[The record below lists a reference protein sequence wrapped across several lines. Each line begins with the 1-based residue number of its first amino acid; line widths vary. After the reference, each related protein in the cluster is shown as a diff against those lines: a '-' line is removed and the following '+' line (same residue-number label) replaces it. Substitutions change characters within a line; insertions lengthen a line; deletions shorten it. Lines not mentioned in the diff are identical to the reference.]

1 MLGSASPSKPFH
13 GVRFVLFGF
22 DMDDRRDVLSK
33 LVDGGGVDAGGYG
46 PNCSHVIV
54 DRIVY
59 DDPVCV
65 AARGDGKVV
74 VTGLWVDHGYDI
86 GMPVDASSIMYRPLK
101 DLNGIPGA
109 ESLIMCLTGYQ
120 RQDRD
125 DIMTMVGLMG
135 AQFSKPLVANKVT
148 HLICYKFEGE
158 KYELAKKIKTIK
170 LVNHRWLEHCLR
182 DWEILPEAK
191 YSKSGYEL
199 EMEAEAK
206 DSEEEAEEKQPR
218 ENAEYRSPFNLKVGI
233 SSSSLPLSA
242 AKSSKAP
249 LGLNEMEGQSRA
261 SSAKYSSC
269 TPTKAAE
276 SPSAMNDLNR
286 LPISISHDVSP
297 LQTATSGSLT
307 EVKQKTP
314 SLNRSKEPCASGS
327 VESSEFDA
335 KHIALSYS
343 RKAPRRTSFS
353 PHAVEGSADAD
364 SSLRMHPCELFGDI
378 ENSSFKA
385 KARDDVGSACIQT
398 PLQNLEAHCEESKGT
413 FAQKRPEVS
422 RSHTSYN
429 EKPCISGSPL
439 TGSKTEGS
447 EARGLID
454 HDGGAHDLLYPR
466 NGAHCTNETADVSFV
481 ENKPTCISTNKSNGS
496 NEESAACQLPFANI
510 VNFDTERDKNDGE
523 KIAQTSSGGPG
534 KLASVSPTAI
544 GQTNVEEPRHQTG
557 EIGKQ
562 PWLPPAK
569 ISTHT
574 HQALDVEEPSKP
586 TKSDFLERNG
596 DKIAK
601 IQLGK
606 KVAERKTL
614 GSKTK
619 ISKSAN
625 TKGSIYP
632 RKAASSTDAMN
643 SSNVRDN
650 TVISDKS
657 PDNHVDIAH
666 AQNGIAS
673 LEGVKDIM
681 QAEDGIKDI
690 MDGDTEA
697 PEDKDDCA
705 LVGAINEGNPDGY
718 QSIQKED
725 VHMEET
731 SNCLAKE
738 TNISG
743 DHMPDDATKSKEGSN
758 KEKSERTYGKTYGLK
773 KSNSRTAI
781 EGKFIKGTKSSSGKK
796 LKMVPDANGKTGCN
810 VGLDG
815 GGSSLLHAD
824 QRVEEHNGILCS
836 SGSGRG
842 CTVKSNKFESS
853 IEVEKEN
860 QPVLSADHGI
870 SQGKLQNR
878 KSSVKS
884 SRMSWQNDEEARK
897 NCGNSVAAET
907 LNRKRTEP
915 AWFILSGHKQQRKE
929 FQQVVRC
936 LRGRLCANSHKW
948 SYQATHFISPD
959 PVRRTEKFFAAAASG
974 RWILKPE
981 YLTASSEAGKFLAEK
996 PYEWHKNGLS
1006 QDGAISLEAPR
1017 KWRLLRERT
1026 GHGAFYEMRIIIYG
1040 ECITP
1045 PLDTLKRAVK
1055 AGDGAILATSPPYD
1069 RFLNTRVDF
1078 AVISPGMPRV
1088 DVSVQEFLK
1097 HEIPCIAADYLVE
1110 YVCKPGYS
1118 LEKHVLYGTH
1128 AWAEKSFSRLQ
1139 SKAEEVV
1146 NLTPPDDGD
1155 ICCQVCGSCDRGE
1168 VMLICGDESGSVG
1181 CGTATHIDCC
1191 DPPLKAVPEEDWL
1204 CPRCIQSAKKTTKS
1218 APKRKRG
1225 TASSRYK

>member
-22 DMDDRRDVLSK
+22 DPDGRRHVLSK
-33 LVDGGGVDAGGYG
+33 LVDGGGVDAGEYG
-46 PNCSHVIV
+46 PNCSHVVV

-65 AARGDGKVV
+65 AAREDGKVV
-74 VTGLWVDHGYDI
+74 VTGLWVDHSYDI

-148 HLICYKFEGE
+148 HLFCYKFEGE

-170 LVNHRWLEHCLR
+170 LVNHRWLEDCLR
-182 DWEILPEAK
+182 DWEILPEAN
-191 YSKSGYEL
+191 YSKSGYES

-206 DSEEEAEEKQPR
+206 DSEEEAEEKQPM
-218 ENAEYRSPFNLKVGI
+218 ENAECRSPFNLKVGI
-233 SSSSLPLSA
+233 SSSSVPLSA
-242 AKSSKAP
+242 AKLSKAP

-261 SSAKYSSC
+261 SSAKYLSV
-269 TPTKAAE
+269 TPTKPAE
-276 SPSAMNDLNR
+276 SPSVRNDLNR
-286 LPISISHDVSP
+286 PSISISHDVSP
-297 LQTATSGSLT
+297 LQTATSGSPT

-314 SLNRSKEPCASGS
+314 ALNSSKEPCASGS

-335 KHIALSYS
+335 KHGALSYS
-343 RKAPRRTSFS
+343 RKTPRRTSF
-353 PHAVEGSADAD
+353 PLHAVEGSAHAN
-364 SSLRMHPCELFGDI
+364 SSLRIHPCELDGDI

-385 KARDDVGSACIQT
+385 KARDDVGNACIQT
-398 PLQNLEAHCEESKGT
+398 PSQNLEAYSEESKGT
-413 FAQKRPEVS
+413 PAQKTPEVS
-422 RSHTSYN
+422 RSQTSYY
-429 EKPCISGSPL
+429 EKLCISGNPL

-454 HDGGAHDLLYPR
+454 HHGGAHDLLYPR
-466 NGAHCTNETADVSFV
+466 NGAHCTNEPADVNSV
-481 ENKPTCISTNKSNGS
+481 GNKSTCISTNKSNRS
-496 NEESAACQLPFANI
+496 NEVSVANQLPFANI
-510 VNFDTERDKNDGE
+510 VNVDAERDKNDGE

-544 GQTNVEEPRHQTG
+544 GQTNVEEPIHQTG

-569 ISTHT
+569 ISTQT
-574 HQALDVEEPSKP
+574 HQAMDVEKPSEKP
-586 TKSDFLERNG
+586 TKFDFLERSG
-596 DKIAK
+596 DKVAK
-601 IQLGK
+601 TPLGK

-619 ISKSAN
+619 VSKSAN

-643 SSNVRDN
+643 SSNGRDN
-650 TVISDKS
+650 IVISDKS

-666 AQNGIAS
+666 AQNGIALS
-673 LEGVKDIM
+673 EGLKDIM
-681 QAEDGIKDI
+681 QDEDGIKDI
-690 MDGDTEA
+690 MDEDTEA
-697 PEDKDDCA
+697 PEDKDDHA
-705 LVGAINEGNPDGY
+705 LEEAINEGNPDGY

-731 SNCLAKE
+731 SNCLVKE

-743 DHMPDDATKSKEGSN
+743 DHMPDDATKSKEGSSS
-758 KEKSERTYGKTYGLK
+758 EKRERTYGKTYGLK
-773 KSNSRTAI
+773 KSNLKAAI

-796 LKMVPDANGKTGCN
+796 LKTVPDAKGKMECN

-815 GGSSLLHAD
+815 RASSLPHTER
-824 QRVEEHNGILCS
+824 RVEEHNGISCS
-836 SGSGRG
+836 SGSGRS

-860 QPVLSADHGI
+860 QPVLNAD
-870 SQGKLQNR
+870 Q
-878 KSSVKS
+878 KSSINP
-884 SRMSWQNDEEARK
+884 SRMNRQNDEEARK

-929 FQQVVRC
+929 FQQVARR

-981 YLTASSEAGKFLAEK
+981 YLIASSEAGKFLAEE

-1006 QDGAISLEAPR
+1006 QDGAINLEAPR

-1026 GHGAFYEMRIIIYG
+1026 GHGAFHEMRIIIYG

-1045 PLDTLKRAVK
+1045 PLDTLKRVVK

-1078 AVISPGMPRV
+1078 AIISPGMPRV
-1088 DVSVQEFLK
+1088 DVWVQEFLK

-1128 AWAEKSFSRLQ
+1128 AWAEKSFTRLQ

-1146 NLTPPDDGD
+1146 NLTPPDDGGSD
-1155 ICCQVCGSCDRGE
+1155 ICCQVCGSSDRGV

-1181 CGTATHIDCC
+1181 CGIGTHIDCC
-1191 DPPLKAVPEEDWL
+1191 NPPFKVVPEEDWL
-1204 CPRCIQSAKKTTKS
+1204 CSRCIQSAKKTTKS

-1225 TASSRYK
+1225 TAS

>member
-1 MLGSASPSKPFH
+1 MLESASPSKPFD
-13 GVRFVLFGF
+13 GVRFVLLGF
-22 DMDDRRDVLSK
+22 DPNVRQDVLLK

-46 PNCSHVIV
+46 PNCSHLIV

-59 DDPVCV
+59 DDPACV
-65 AARGDGKVV
+65 AARKDGKVV
-74 VTGLWVDHGYDI
+74 VTGLWVDHSYDI

-109 ESLIMCLTGYQ
+109 EGLIMCLTGYQ

-158 KYELAKKIKTIK
+158 KYELAKKIMTIK
-170 LVNHRWLEHCLR
+170 LVNHRWLEDCLR
-182 DWEILPEAK
+182 DWEILPEDN

-199 EMEAEAK
+199 EMVAEAK

-218 ENAEYRSPFNLKVGI
+218 ENAEHRSPSNSKVGI
-233 SSSSLPLSA
+233 SSSFVPLSA

-249 LGLNEMEGQSRA
+249 TGLNEMEGQST
-261 SSAKYSSC
+261 SAKYLSC
-269 TPTKAAE
+269 TPTKVAE
-276 SPSAMNDLNR
+276 SLSVRNDLNH
-286 LPISISHDVSP
+286 LPISISHHVSP

-314 SLNRSKEPCASGS
+314 ASSRSKEPCASRS
-327 VESSEFDA
+327 IEASELDA
-335 KHIALSYS
+335 EHSALSYS
-343 RKAPRRTSFS
+343 RKAPRRTSF
-353 PHAVEGSADAD
+353 PPQAVEGSADAN
-364 SSLRMHPCELFGDI
+364 SSLRVCPRKLDGDI

-385 KARDDVGSACIQT
+385 KDRDGIGSTCIYT
-398 PLQNLEAHCEESKGT
+398 PSQNLEAHCEESKGT
-413 FAQKRPEVS
+413 VAQKRPDVS
-422 RSHTSYN
+422 PSQTSYY

-447 EARGLID
+447 KVRGLID
-454 HDGGAHDLLYPR
+454 HHGGAHDLLYPR
-466 NGAHCTNETADVSFV
+466 NGAHYTNETADVNMV
-481 ENKPTCISTNKSNGS
+481 ENKSTCISTNKSNRS

-510 VNFDTERDKNDGE
+510 VNFDTERDKNDDD
-523 KIAQTSSGGPG
+523 KITQTSSGGPG
-534 KLASVSPTAI
+534 KLASISLTAV
-544 GQTNVEEPRHQTG
+544 GQINVEEPRHQPG
-557 EIGKQ
+557 EVGKQ
-562 PWLPPAK
+562 PWLQPAK
-569 ISTHT
+569 ISTPT
-574 HQALDVEEPSKP
+574 NQAMDVEEPSKP
-586 TKSDFLERNG
+586 TKCDAPESNG
-596 DKIAK
+596 DKNTK
-601 IQLGK
+601 TQSQK
-606 KVAERKTL
+606 KVAKRKTL

-619 ISKSAN
+619 VSKSAD
-625 TKGSIYP
+625 TKGSICP
-632 RKAASSTDAMN
+632 SKAASSTDAKS
-643 SSNVRDN
+643 SSNGRES

-657 PDNHVDIAH
+657 PGNHSDMAH

-673 LEGVKDIM
+673 LVGAKDIM

-690 MDGDTEA
+690 MDEDTEA

-705 LVGAINEGNPDGY
+705 LEEAINKGNPDEY
-718 QSIQKED
+718 QLIQKED

-731 SNCLAKE
+731 LNCLVKE
-738 TNISG
+738 TNISS
-743 DHMPDDATKSKEGSN
+743 DHMPDDATKSKGGSS
-758 KEKSERTYGKTYGLK
+758 KEKSLRTYGKTYGLK
-773 KSNSRTAI
+773 KPNSRAAI
-781 EGKFIKGTKSSSGKK
+781 EGKIIKGTKSSTGKK
-796 LKMVPDANGKTGCN
+796 RKTVPDDNGKPGCN

-815 GGSSLLHAD
+815 GASSLLHED
-824 QRVEEHNGILCS
+824 RRVEEHNGFACS
-836 SGSGRG
+836 SGTAKPNR
-842 CTVKSNKFESS
+842 FESS
-853 IEVEKEN
+853 TEVEKEN
-860 QPVLSADHGI
+860 QPVLNADHGI
-870 SQGKLQNR
+870 SQGKLQNQKASD
-878 KSSVKS
+878 KSG
-884 SRMSWQNDEEARK
+884 RMNWQNDEEAQK
-897 NCGNSVAAET
+897 NCGNSVLAET
-907 LNRKRTEP
+907 LNGRRTEP
-915 AWFILSGHKQQRKE
+915 AWFILSGHRQQRKE
-929 FQQVVRC
+929 FQQVVRR

-981 YLTASSEAGKFLAEK
+981 YLTASGEAGKFLAED

-1006 QDGAISLEAPR
+1006 QDGAINFEAPR

-1026 GHGAFYEMRIIIYG
+1026 GHGAFYDMRIIIYG

-1045 PLDTLKRAVK
+1045 PLDTLKRVVK

-1078 AVISPGMPRV
+1078 AIISPGMPRV
-1088 DVSVQEFLK
+1088 DVWVQEFLK

-1139 SKAEEVV
+1139 SKAKEVV
-1146 NLTPPDDGD
+1146 NLTPPDNGGSD
-1155 ICCQVCGSCDRGE
+1155 IRCQACGSCDRGE

-1181 CGTATHIDCC
+1181 CGIGTHIDCC

-1204 CPRCIQSAKKTTKS
+1204 CPRCIQSTKKTTKS
-1218 APKRKRG
+1218 APKKKRG
-1225 TASSRYK
+1225 TASSRCK

>member
-13 GVRFVLFGF
+13 GVRFVLIGF
-22 DMDDRRDVLSK
+22 DPDVRRDVLLK

-46 PNCSHVIV
+46 PNCSHLIV
-54 DRIVY
+54 NRVVY

-65 AARGDGKVV
+65 AAREDGKVV
-74 VTGLWVDHGYDI
+74 VTGLWVDHSYDI
-86 GMPVDASSIMYRPLK
+86 GVPVDASSIMYRPLK

-148 HLICYKFEGE
+148 HLICYKYEGE
-158 KYELAKKIKTIK
+158 KYELAKKINTIK
-170 LVNHRWLEHCLR
+170 LVNHRWLEDCLR
-182 DWEILPEAK
+182 DWEILPEAN

-199 EMEAEAK
+199 EMETEAK

-218 ENAEYRSPFNLKVGI
+218 ENAEHRSPFNSKVGI
-233 SSSSLPLSA
+233 SSSSMPLSA
-242 AKSSKAP
+242 AKSSKSP
-249 LGLNEMEGQSRA
+249 RGLNEMEGQSRA
-261 SSAKYSSC
+261 SSAKLSC

-276 SPSAMNDLNR
+276 SPSVRNDLNR

-314 SLNRSKEPCASGS
+314 ASNRSKESHT
-327 VESSEFDA
+327 SSELDG
-335 KHIALSYS
+335 KHSPLSYS
-343 RKAPRRTSFS
+343 RKARRRTSFPS
-353 PHAVEGSADAD
+353 HAVEESADAN
-364 SSLRMHPCELFGDI
+364 SSLRIHPCELDGDI

-385 KARDDVGSACIQT
+385 KAGDDVRSACIYS
-398 PLQNLEAHCEESKGT
+398 PSQNLGVHCEESKGT
-413 FAQKRPEVS
+413 VAQKRPEVS
-422 RSHTSYN
+422 QSHMSYY
-429 EKPCISGSPL
+429 EKPCILGSPL
-439 TGSKTEGS
+439 TGSKNEGS
-447 EARGLID
+447 EGRGLID
-454 HDGGAHDLLYPR
+454 HHGGAHDLLYPR
-466 NGAHCTNETADVSFV
+466 NGAHCSNEAADINLV
-481 ENKPTCISTNKSNGS
+481 ENKATCNSTNKSNRS
-496 NEESAACQLPFANI
+496 NEESAACQLPFANT
-510 VNFDTERDKNDGE
+510 VNFDTERDKTDGE

-534 KLASVSPTAI
+534 KLTSVSLTAI
-544 GQTNVEEPRHQTG
+544 EQTNVEEPRHQTE

-562 PWLPPAK
+562 PWLQPAK
-569 ISTHT
+569 ISTPT
-574 HQALDVEEPSKP
+574 HQAMNVEEPSKP
-586 TKSDFLERNG
+586 TNFDFLKRND
-596 DKIAK
+596 DKNAK
-601 IQLGK
+601 TQSGK
-606 KVAERKTL
+606 KVAKRKTL

-619 ISKSAN
+619 VSKTAN

-632 RKAASSTDAMN
+632 SKAASSTDAMN
-643 SSNVRDN
+643 SSNGGDS

-657 PDNHVDIAH
+657 LDNHIDIAH
-666 AQNGIAS
+666 VQNGIAS
-673 LEGVKDIM
+673 LEGVKDFM
-681 QAEDGIKDI
+681 QAEVDVKDM
-690 MDGDTEA
+690 MDEDTEA
-697 PEDKDDCA
+697 PEDKNDCA
-705 LVGAINEGNPDGY
+705 LAEAINEGNPDGY

-731 SNCLAKE
+731 SNCLVKE
-738 TNISG
+738 TNVSS
-743 DHMPDDATKSKEGSN
+743 DHMADDATKSKEGSN
-758 KEKSERTYGKTYGLK
+758 KEKSLRTYGKTYGLK
-773 KSNSRTAI
+773 KPNSRAAI
-781 EGKFIKGTKSSSGKK
+781 EGKIIKGTKSTSGKK
-796 LKMVPDANGKTGCN
+796 LKTVPDANGKPECN

-815 GGSSLLHAD
+815 GASSPLHD
-824 QRVEEHNGILCS
+824 NRRVEEHNGFPCS
-836 SGSGRG
+836 SGSGRS
-842 CTVKSNKFESS
+842 CTVKSKKFESS

-860 QPVLSADHGI
+860 QPVLNADHGI
-870 SQGKLQNR
+870 SQCKLQNK

-884 SRMSWQNDEEARK
+884 SRMNWQNDEEAQK
-897 NCGNSVAAET
+897 NCGNSAVAET

-915 AWFILSGHKQQRKE
+915 AWFILSGHRQQRKE
-929 FQQVVRC
+929 FQQVVRR

-981 YLTASSEAGKFLAEK
+981 YLTASSEAGKFLAEE

-1006 QDGAISLEAPR
+1006 QDGAINLEAPR

-1026 GHGAFYEMRIIIYG
+1026 GHGAFYDMRIIIYG

-1045 PLDTLKRAVK
+1045 PLDTLKRVVK

-1078 AVISPGMPRV
+1078 AIISPGMPRV
-1088 DVSVQEFLK
+1088 DVWVQEFLK
-1097 HEIPCIAADYLVE
+1097 HEIPCIVADYLVE

-1128 AWAEKSFSRLQ
+1128 TWAEKSFSRLQ
-1139 SKAEEVV
+1139 SKAGEVV
-1146 NLTPPDDGD
+1146 NVTPPDGGSD
-1155 ICCQVCGSCDRGE
+1155 ICCQVCHSCDKGE

-1181 CGTATHIDCC
+1181 CGIGTHIDCC

-1204 CPRCIQSAKKTTKS
+1204 CPRCIQSANKTTKS

-1225 TASSRYK
+1225 TVSSRCK